1 MPLTLEIVT
10 PEAKVYSDTIDSV
23 VIPTREGEIDILPGH
38 IPLLTQVED
47 GELRVIKGTQ
57 TLHLAVGGGFAEIVG
72 DNVSVLAERAITE
85 EQIDEK
91 TVEEAMKRAEQA
103 INDAKDMN
111 PNEFEQLQGMVR
123 FAGVQLAM
131 KRRRH

>member
-1 MPLTLEIVT
+1 MFCLMRAAT
-10 PEAKVYSDTIDSV
+10 
-23 VIPTREGEIDILPGH
+23 G
-38 IPLLTQVED
+38 TQSYPASAED
-47 GELRVIKGTQ
+47 RDLRVIKGTQ